1 MGLMFEQRKCA
12 YVMCDEVFPVSNER
26 KIFCSDR
33 CRGRH
38 HAYVN
43 GEESEII
50 RLENNMIIANYR
62 ILKSQRVG
70 RIFQRTELRLLG
82 YKIQYCSRFTIDR
95 VAGDAVTYWCYNFG
109 LKKVVGGLELVK
121 V

>member
-1 MGLMFEQRKCA
+1 MLEDRACA
-12 YVMCDEVFPVSNER
+12 YILCDEIFPVTNER
-26 KIFCSDR
+26 KIFCCDQ
-33 CRGRH
+33 CRARQ
-38 HAYVN
+38 HAWDN
-43 GEESEII
+43 SKEQ
-50 RLENNMIIANYR
+50 NMFREAHNKIIANYR

-82 YKIQYCSRFTIDR
+82 YKIQYCSRFTTDR
-95 VAGDAVTYWCYNFG
+95 VGGVAVTYWCYNFG